1 MSLELSAPNPI
12 SFFISVIMAVI
23 AVVIHYVDISI
34 PYLHSGFVILIGR
47 ISDPRRRQR
56 PWRTVKP

>member
-34 PYLHSGFVILIGR
+34 PYLHSGFVILLVGYLILVA
-47 ISDPRRRQR
+47 RQR